1 MVIWAILLCCGLT
14 IDNKQHRSYK
24 ILLSLQARAIRLIR
38 LIRLIGPIGPYKPHK
53 PHKPHKPYK
62 PHKPHKPHKP
72 YLKFLDSRRKTKKKS
87 VPEMKPKMASM
98 R

>member
-1 MVIWAILLCCGLT
+1 MGHITLLRANYRQQAAQVLQDFIIFAGES
-14 IDNKQHRSYK
+14 NKANK
-24 ILLSLQARAIRLIR
+24 ANKA
-38 LIRLIGPIGPYKPHK
+38 
-53 PHKPHKPYK
+53 HKPYK
-62 PHKPHKPHKP
+62 PHNAHNAHNAHKP

>member
-1 MVIWAILLCCGLT
+1 MGHITLLRANYSQQAAQVLQDFIIFAGESNMT
-14 IDNKQHRSYK
+14 NKANKAHN
-24 ILLSLQARAIRLIR
+24 AHNA
-38 LIRLIGPIGPYKPHK
+38 
-53 PHKPHKPYK
+53 
-62 PHKPHKPHKP
+62 HKPHKP

>member
-1 MVIWAILLCCGLT
+1 MGHITLLRANYRQQAAQVLQDFIIFAGESNMT
-14 IDNKQHRSYK
+14 NKANKAHN
-24 ILLSLQARAIRLIR
+24 AHNA
-38 LIRLIGPIGPYKPHK
+38 HK
-53 PHKPHKPYK
+53 PQ
-62 PHKPHKPHKP
+62 KP

>member
-1 MVIWAILLCCGLT
+1 MGHITLLRANYSQQAAQVLQDFIIFAGES
-14 IDNKQHRSYK
+14 NKANKANKAHN
-24 ILLSLQARAIRLIR
+24 AHNA
-38 LIRLIGPIGPYKPHK
+38 
-53 PHKPHKPYK
+53 HKPYK

-87 VPEMKPKMASM
+87 WPAMKPKMASM

>member
-1 MVIWAILLCCGLT
+1 MGHITLLRANYRQQAAQVLQDFIIFAGESNMT
-14 IDNKQHRSYK
+14 NK
-24 ILLSLQARAIRLIR
+24 ANRA
-38 LIRLIGPIGPYKPHK
+38 
-53 PHKPHKPYK
+53 HKPYK
-62 PHKPHKPHKP
+62 PHNAHKPHKP

>member
-1 MVIWAILLCCGLT
+1 MGHITLLRANYRQQAAQVLQDFIIFAGESNMT
-14 IDNKQHRSYK
+14 NKANKANKTY
-24 ILLSLQARAIRLIR
+24 
-38 LIRLIGPIGPYKPHK
+38 
-53 PHKPHKPYK
+53 KPYK
-62 PHKPHKPHKP
+62 TYKPHKP

>member
-1 MVIWAILLCCGLT
+1 MGHITLLRANYSQQAAQVLQDFIIFAGES
-14 IDNKQHRSYK
+14 NKANKANKAHNAHNAHNAY
-24 ILLSLQARAIRLIR
+24 
-38 LIRLIGPIGPYKPHK
+38 
-53 PHKPHKPYK
+53 
-62 PHKPHKPHKP
+62 KPHKP